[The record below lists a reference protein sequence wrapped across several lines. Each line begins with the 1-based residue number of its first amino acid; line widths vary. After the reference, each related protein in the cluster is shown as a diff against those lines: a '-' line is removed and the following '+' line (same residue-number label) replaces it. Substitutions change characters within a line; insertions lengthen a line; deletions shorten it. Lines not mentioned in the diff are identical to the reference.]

1 MSLFKKLFGSNK
13 PKVFMDE
20 FWGSLE
26 YESKTDIYGKKQFS
40 KNPKGQIKFYNM
52 DVKINLECGKNGT
65 NQEQKAFFIQINNEF
80 PEILSEKLIPILNSE
95 LAKWL
100 DVPSHQVNFD
110 NDFIL
115 NELFLPMC
123 LNFPVKWKMVLY
135 YPKIDQFMTVHFVD
149 FEPQTKIQFE
159 S

>member
-13 PKVFMDE
+13 PKGFMDE

-52 DVKINLECGKNGT
+52 DVKIDLECGKNGT

-80 PEILSEKLIPILNSE
+80 PKIISEKLIPILNSE

-115 NELFLPMC
+115 NKIVFANVSEFSSKMENGSLLPKNRSVYDC
-123 LNFPVKWKMVLY
+123 SFCR
-135 YPKIDQFMTVHFVD
+135 F
-149 FEPQTKIQFE
+149 
-159 S
+159 